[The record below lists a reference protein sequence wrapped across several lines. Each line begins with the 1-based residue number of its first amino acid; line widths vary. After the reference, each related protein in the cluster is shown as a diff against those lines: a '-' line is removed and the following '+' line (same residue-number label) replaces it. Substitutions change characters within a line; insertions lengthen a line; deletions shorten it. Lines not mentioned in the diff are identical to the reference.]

1 MGGKGGWGGQG
12 AVDIVHTNCALST
25 RYVASLIDFVNF
37 LGFPGGGR
45 YRAPNGDN
53 KVKEDEL
60 KGMRLMHPCIIVR
73 ATD

>member
-1 MGGKGGWGGQG
+1 M
-12 AVDIVHTNCALST
+12 DIVHTNCALST

-45 YRAPNGDN
+45 YKASYCANR
-53 KVKEDEL
+53 VKEDEL